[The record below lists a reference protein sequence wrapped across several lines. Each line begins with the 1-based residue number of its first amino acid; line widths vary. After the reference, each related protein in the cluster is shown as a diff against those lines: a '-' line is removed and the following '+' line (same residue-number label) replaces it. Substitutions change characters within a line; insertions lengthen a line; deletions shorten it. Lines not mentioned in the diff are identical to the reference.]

1 MQISKGETHKHCCR
15 CLMMYESSFLRKN
28 FVLQGHTIKTCD
40 TVMFHFYSGLPHL
53 FLYHVM
59 WPSSICEVYIW
70 HQTSTIV
77 KIHHVSILVLVCCQ
91 IHLVN
96 ERKVISPVFEA
107 QFFCI
112 RKLLHQVIGCI
123 MQHFTYEC
131 LVMECLVMDRED
143 CSSQTSRT
151 IVCLMSIAKA
161 ISRFII

>member
-40 TVMFHFYSGLPHL
+40 TVMFHFYPVLPHL

-77 KIHHVSILVLVCCQ
+77 KKYIMSAFWFLFVARSSAEQ
-91 IHLVN
+91 
-96 ERKVISPVFEA
+96 KVISSVFEA

-112 RKLLHQVIGCI
+112 RKLLHQVIDCI

-131 LVMECLVMDRED
+131 LAMDRED
-143 CSSQTSRT
+143 CSSKTSRT